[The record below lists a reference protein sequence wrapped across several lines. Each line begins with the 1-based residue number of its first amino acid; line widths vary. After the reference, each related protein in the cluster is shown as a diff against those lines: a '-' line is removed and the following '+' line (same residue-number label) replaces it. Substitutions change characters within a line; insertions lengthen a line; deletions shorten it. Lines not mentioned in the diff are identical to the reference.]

1 MYLSFFPRDVF
12 VFKIRIY
19 ELAGKMA
26 QQVKAIITMSDH
38 LNSVSPW
45 GRIGRRREPFSTGC
59 PLTSTHRLWFSLS
72 IDVV

>member
-12 VFKIRIY
+12 DFKISIY

-26 QQVKAIITMSDH
+26 QQVKAITTMSDH

-45 GRIGRRREPFSTGC
+45 GRMVEGENR
-59 PLTSTHRLWFSLS
+59 SLQ
-72 IDVV
+72 VVL